1 MLNRRQNRRAVVA
14 MLGAGAASAALR
26 PIGAGAT
33 FEGQEHEESS
43 ATPGTPVASAEGSLT
58 IYSGQHESAVQA
70 LADAFTAETG
80 ITIEIRSGSESDLAN
95 QIIEEGDNTNADVF
109 LTENPEPAA
118 MLDTRDLLEPIAGEA
133 LAKTDSRFNPENGHW
148 LGFVARSR
156 AVFFNTELIDES
168 ELPASILDLADDR
181 WAGTYAYA
189 SGDGFIST
197 VNYLVNTIGEDD
209 TRSWLQGIAQTGEN
223 LLKNG
228 AVRDAVEAGQYS
240 FGLSNHYYWYILAK
254 QEGGP
259 ENLTSR
265 VHYMKNG
272 DAGALILASAAAIP
286 AASQHRELAQQ
297 FVSWLADAEG
307 GQAILA
313 EVTPQYPLAEG
324 VESSFGL
331 PPLSE
336 LEPPEFD
343 QSSLNDIEK
352 ATELVLE
359 AGII

>member
-1 MLNRRQNRRAVVA
+1 MLSKRQNRRALLG
-14 MLGAGAASAALR
+14 MLGAGAAGTALN
-26 PIGAGAT
+26 PLLAGAT
-33 FEGQEHEESS
+33 FEAEEHEEAS
-43 ATPGTPVASAEGSLT
+43 ATPGTPVAGGEGTLT
-58 IYSGQHESAVQA
+58 IYSGQHESSVQA

-80 ITIEIRSGSESDLAN
+80 VSIEIRSGSESDLAN
-95 QIIEEGDNTNADVF
+95 QIIEEGENTNADVF

-118 MLDTRDLLEPIAGEA
+118 MLDARDLLEPISEDA

-156 AVFFNTELIDES
+156 AVFYNPDLIDEAD
-168 ELPASILDLADDR
+168 LPASILDLTDDK
-181 WAGTYAYA
+181 WSGVYAYA

-197 VNYLVNTIGEDD
+197 VNYLLNTIGEDE
-209 TRSWLQGIAQTGEN
+209 TRSWLEGIATTGEN

-228 AVRDAVEAGQYS
+228 AVRDSVEAGQFS

-259 ENLTSR
+259 DKLTSR

-286 AASQHRELAQQ
+286 AASQNREIAQQ
-297 FVSWLADAEG
+297 FVSWLADPEG

-324 VESSFGL
+324 VESAYGL

>member
-1 MLNRRQNRRAVVA
+1 MLSKRQSRRAVLT
-14 MLGAGAASAALR
+14 MIGAGAAGTALA
-26 PIGAGAT
+26 PFGVGAT
-33 FEGQEHEESS
+33 FDSDELEEAS
-43 ATPGTPVASAEGSLT
+43 ATPGSPAAAVEGTLT
-58 IYSGQHESAVQA
+58 IYSGQHESAVKA

-80 ITIEIRSGSESDLAN
+80 VAIEIRSGSESDLAN
-95 QIIEEGDNTNADVF
+95 QIIEEGEDSNADVF

-118 MLDTRDLLEPIAGEA
+118 MLDARDLLEPIADES

-156 AVFFNTELIDES
+156 AIFYNPELIDEAD
-168 ELPASILDLADDR
+168 LPASILDLVDDT
-181 WAGTYAYA
+181 WSGTYAYA

-197 VNYLVNTIGEDD
+197 VNYLVNTIGEDE
-209 TRSWLQGIAQTGEN
+209 TRRWLQGVAATGEN

-228 AVRDAVEAGQYS
+228 AVRDAVEAGQFS

-259 ENLTSR
+259 DKLTSR

-272 DAGALILASAAAIP
+272 DAGALVLASAAAIP
-286 AASQHRELAQQ
+286 AASRNRELAQQ

-313 EVTPQYPLAEG
+313 QSTPQYPLAEG
-324 VESSFGL
+324 VESGFGL

-336 LEPPEFD
+336 LEPPVFD

>member
-1 MLNRRQNRRAVVA
+1 MLSKRQNRRALLT
-14 MLGAGAASAALR
+14 MIGAGAAGTALS
-26 PIGAGAT
+26 PMIVGAT
-33 FEGQEHEESS
+33 FDEDEHEDAS
-43 ATPGTPVASAEGSLT
+43 ATPGSPVPAIEGALT
-58 IYSGQHESAVQA
+58 IYSGQHESSVQA

-80 ITIEIRSGSESDLAN
+80 IAIEIRSGSESDLAN
-95 QIIEEGDNTNADVF
+95 QIIEEGDNTKADVF

-118 MLDTRDLLEPIAGEA
+118 MLDARELLAPIDEA
-133 LAKTDSRFNPENGHW
+133 SLAKTDSRFNPENGHW

-156 AVFFNTELIDES
+156 AVFYNPDLIAES
-168 ELPASILDLADDR
+168 ELPASILDLTDDS
-181 WAGTYAYA
+181 WSGVYAYA

-197 VNYLVNTIGEDD
+197 VNYLLNTIGEDE
-209 TRSWLQGIAQTGEN
+209 TRKWLEGIARTGEN

-228 AVRDAVEAGQYS
+228 AVRDAVEAGQFS

-254 QEGGP
+254 QQGGP
-259 ENLTSR
+259 DKLTSR
-265 VHYMKNG
+265 VHYMKGG
-272 DAGALILASAAAIP
+272 DAGALVLASAAAIP
-286 AASQHRELAQQ
+286 AASPNIAIAQQ
-297 FVSWLADAEG
+297 FVSWLADAKG

-313 EVTPQYPLAEG
+313 EETPQYPLAEG
-324 VESSFGL
+324 VESAYGL

-336 LEPPEFD
+336 LEPPAFD